1 MNKQQIMGIFKGI
14 LDTLD
19 ISKEQRNGLLMTLEQ
34 AIVSPNITAKA
45 TVDNNVGVPS
55 VTVNKTGDES
65 NATFTFNFKNIKGE
79 TGDAG
84 AQGPQGERGEQGP
97 AGPKG
102 DTGAAGAK
110 GDKGDKG
117 EKGDAGER
125 GPQGPAGPAGQDA
138 TITPAAAVED
148 LAPEADVATIAARV
162 NTLLANLRTAG
173 LLASQSDIDNARL
186 WWSGIIF

>member
-1 MNKQQIMGIFKGI
+1 MNKQQIMSIFKGI
-14 LDTLD
+14 LDTID

-34 AIVSPNITAKA
+34 AIISPNITAKA

-79 TGDAG
+79 QGVQG
-84 AQGPQGERGEQGP
+84 VQGPQGIRGEKGE
-97 AGPKG
+97 KG
-102 DTGAAGAK
+102 DTGATGP
-110 GDKGDKG
+110 KG
-117 EKGDAGER
+117 EQGEQ
-125 GPQGPAGPAGQDA
+125 GPQGPAGPAGADA

-148 LAPEADVATIAARV
+148 LAPDADAATIAARV

-173 LLASQSDIDNARL
+173 LLAS
-186 WWSGIIF
+186 

>member
-34 AIVSPNITAKA
+34 AIVSPNITAEA

-79 TGDAG
+79 TGAAG
-84 AQGPQGERGEQGP
+84 A
-97 AGPKG
+97 KG

-117 EKGDAGER
+117 EKGEKGDTGER
-125 GPQGPAGPAGQDA
+125 GPQGPAGPAGADA

-148 LAPEADVATIAARV
+148 LAPEADAATIAARV

-173 LLASQSDIDNARL
+173 LLAS
-186 WWSGIIF
+186 

>member
-1 MNKQQIMGIFKGI
+1 MNKQQIMSIFKGI
-14 LDTLD
+14 LDTID

-34 AIVSPNITAKA
+34 AIISPNITAKA

-55 VTVNKTGDES
+55 VTVSKSGDES

-79 TGDAG
+79 QGVQG
-84 AQGPQGERGEQGP
+84 AQGPQGIQGEKGEKGDTGDV
-97 AGPKG
+97 GPKG

-117 EKGDAGER
+117 EQGEQ
-125 GPQGPAGPAGQDA
+125 GPQGPAGPAGADA
-138 TITPAAAVED
+138 TITPAAAVEN
-148 LAPEADVATIAARV
+148 LAPEADAATIATRV

-173 LLASQSDIDNARL
+173 LLAS
-186 WWSGIIF
+186 

>member
-1 MNKQQIMGIFKGI
+1 MGIFKGI

-34 AIVSPNITAKA
+34 AIVSPNITAEA

-79 TGDAG
+79 TGAAG
-84 AQGPQGERGEQGP
+84 A
-97 AGPKG
+97 KG

-117 EKGDAGER
+117 EKGEKGDTGER
-125 GPQGPAGPAGQDA
+125 GPQGPAGPAGADA

-148 LAPEADVATIAARV
+148 LAPEADAATIAARV

-173 LLASQSDIDNARL
+173 LLAS
-186 WWSGIIF
+186 

>member
-84 AQGPQGERGEQGP
+84 AQGP

-148 LAPEADVATIAARV
+148 LAPEADAATIATRV

-173 LLASQSDIDNARL
+173 LLAS
-186 WWSGIIF
+186 